1 MKKWIVLFML
11 SFIMVC
17 SVPMVTFA
25 NTDVRHEREEVKI
38 VIGQPSKVT
47 DNLTDYINSRKNV
60 LNDLGNSAQQ
70 IAMNALV
77 VFNEFKSP
85 EQVQKVVDN
94 LDNNMITCKRIWVAN
109 PGQVGIGTALVLNN
123 DIEHAYQAFLTSF
136 QQYADRHIA
145 EGMATDDLI
154 INRQAVSTGKFEVYA
169 VLISGSATT
178 MSELY
183 KEKSVLIVDPHNH
196 SDLTLESN
204 QEQARIKYIDIPL
217 RPDGII

>member
-1 MKKWIVLFML
+1 
-11 SFIMVC
+11 
-17 SVPMVTFA
+17 MVTFA